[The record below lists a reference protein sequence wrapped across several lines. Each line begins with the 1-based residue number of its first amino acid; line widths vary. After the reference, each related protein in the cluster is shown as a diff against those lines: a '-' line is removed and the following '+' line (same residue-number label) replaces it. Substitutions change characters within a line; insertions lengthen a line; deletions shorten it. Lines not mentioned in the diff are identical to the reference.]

1 MNHRAE
7 FEAELVLA
15 EAARITGNEG
25 RARVCA
31 RRAAGMVVRSYLEEH
46 GRVIRSRSA
55 YDYLR
60 RFSEREGIP
69 QDVQGVIEHFLL
81 KVDTAYQLP
90 NEIDLIADARWL
102 AIPLAE
108 Y

>member
-7 FEAELVLA
+7 FEAELALA
-15 EAARITGNEG
+15 EAARRDGNEG

-31 RRAAGMVVRSYLEEH
+31 RRAAGMVVRSYLEKR
-46 GRVIRSRSA
+46 GQVVRSRSA

-60 RFSEREGIP
+60 RFSELEELPR
-69 QDVQGVIEHFLL
+69 DVQGVIDHFLL

-102 AIPLAE
+102 AIQLAE
-108 Y
+108 